1 MTRDSG
7 TAQPEHGGTE
17 RGGTER
23 GGTERGGTERGG
35 MTDAFDADRARVA
48 ALLRELGATDSE
60 IDAALGN
67 GTAGGL
73 ALELALRRGPAV
85 GLEDAAASV
94 DVTSED
100 FVRLWQALGFP
111 AQADVRVPADVVAA
125 LPVVTQAVRD
135 WLGEDAGMAVT
146 RVVGSTTARLAE
158 AIVDAFRLQ
167 FEVPEISAG
176 TQYADVVERYVAIT
190 RAALPSFEEFVG
202 AVLRAH
208 LVRVASG
215 AWTPDA
221 EQGAAHRDLFVG
233 FVDLVGY
240 TALSR
245 TLPTSQ
251 LAGLLATFEAIVAD
265 VVARHGG
272 RLVKLIGDGALFV
285 TDTVED
291 GAAAAVELADRI
303 GADDRLP
310 PARVGADCGPVLSLY
325 GDYFGEVVNRAA
337 RLVALA
343 NPGTVVVSDTVERAL
358 PAAYRGEQLPE
369 QALKGFHAPAVTY
382 RLVAR

>member
-1 MTRDSG
+1 MTEDG
-7 TAQPEHGGTE
+7 LPKDGA
-17 RGGTER
+17 
-23 GGTERGGTERGG
+23 
-35 MTDAFDADRARVA
+35 DDRARLVT
-48 ALLRELGATDSE
+48 LLEGLGASRAD
-60 IDAALGN
+60 IDTALGN
-67 GTAGGL
+67 GTGGGF
-73 ALELALRRGPAV
+73 ALELALRRGPTAPLASAADSV
-85 GLEDAAASV
+85 G
-94 DVTSED
+94 VTPEE
-100 FVRLWQALGFP
+100 FAHLWQALGFP
-111 AQADVRVPADVVAA
+111 AQADVQVPADVVAA

-135 WLGEDAGMAVT
+135 WLGEDVGLAIT

-158 AIVDAFRLQ
+158 ALVDAFRLQ
-167 FEVPEISAG
+167 FEVPEMSAG
-176 TQYADVVERYVAIT
+176 TQYTDVVARYVEIT
-190 RAALPSFEEFVG
+190 RAALPSFEEFVN

-251 LAGLLATFEAIVAD
+251 LAGLLATFEAIVSD

-285 TDTVED
+285 TDSVAN
-291 GAAAAVELADRI
+291 GAAAALELADRI
-303 GADDRLP
+303 GADDQLP
-310 PARVGADCGPVLSLY
+310 PARVGADRGPVLSLY

-343 NPGTVVVSDTVERAL
+343 NPGTVVVSDTVEQAL

-382 RLVAR
+382 RLVSR

>member
-1 MTRDSG
+1 VHRHN
-7 TAQPEHGGTE
+7 ARVTE
-17 RGGTER
+17 EPG
-23 GGTERGGTERGG
+23 ERGG
-35 MTDAFDADRARVA
+35 MREAYVADHARLT
-48 ALLRELGATDSE
+48 ALLRDLGATDAE
-60 IDAALGN
+60 IQTSLGN

-73 ALELALRRGPAV
+73 ALELALRRGPTAPLPEAAAAV
-85 GLEDAAASV
+85 G
-94 DVTSED
+94 VTDED

-111 AQADVRVPADVVAA
+111 AQADVRVPADVVTA

-158 AIVDAFRLQ
+158 ALVDAFRLQ
-167 FEVPEISAG
+167 FEVPEITAG

-190 RAALPSFEEFVG
+190 RAALPSFEEFVS

-221 EQGAAHRDLFVG
+221 EEGAAHRDLFVG

-245 TLPTSQ
+245 TLATSQ
-251 LAGLLATFEAIVAD
+251 LAAMLATFEAIVSD

-285 TDTVED
+285 TDTVDD
-291 GAAAAVELADRI
+291 GAAAALELADRI

-310 PARVGADCGPVLSLY
+310 PARVGADRGPVLSLY

-343 NPGTVVVSDTVERAL
+343 NPGTVVVSDTVEQAL
-358 PAAYRGEQLPE
+358 PPAYGGERLPE

>member
-1 MTRDSG
+1 VTDER
-7 TAQPEHGGTE
+7 AQLVT
-17 RGGTER
+17 
-23 GGTERGGTERGG
+23 
-35 MTDAFDADRARVA
+35 
-48 ALLRELGATDSE
+48 LLEELGASNTE
-60 IDAALGN
+60 VEVALGN

-73 ALELALRRGPAV
+73 ALELALRRGPS
-85 GLEDAAASV
+85 LPISEAAGALG
-94 DVTSED
+94 VTQDEL
-100 FVRLWQALGFP
+100 VWVWQALGFP

-135 WLGEDAGMAVT
+135 WLGADAGMAVT
-146 RVVGSTTARLAE
+146 RVVGSTAARLAE
-158 AIVDAFRLQ
+158 AVVDAFRTQ
-167 FEVPEISAG
+167 YEVPEMTAG
-176 TQYADVVERYVAIT
+176 TSYADVVERYVSIT
-190 RAALPSFEEFVG
+190 RAALPMFEEFAN

-221 EQGAAHRDLFVG
+221 EHGAAHRDLFVG

-245 TLPTSQ
+245 TLPTRQ

-265 VVARHGG
+265 VVTRHGG
-272 RLVKLIGDGALFV
+272 RLVKLIGDGALFAV
-285 TDTVED
+285 ETVAA
-291 GAAAAVELADRI
+291 GAAAAAELADRI
-303 GADDRLP
+303 GADERLP

-343 NPGTVVVSDTVERAL
+343 NPGTVVVSDSVERQL
-358 PAAYRGEQLPE
+358 PSGFRGERLPE
-369 QALKGFHAPAVTY
+369 QALKGFHAPAVTF
-382 RLVAR
+382 RLVTD

>member
-1 MTRDSG
+1 VTEEP
-7 TAQPEHGGTE
+7 AAAEHAGIRE
-17 RGGTER
+17 
-23 GGTERGGTERGG
+23 
-35 MTDAFDADRARVA
+35 AYAADRTRLV
-48 ALLRELGATDSE
+48 ALLTELGATEAE
-60 IDAALGN
+60 IGAALGN

-73 ALELALRRGPAV
+73 ALELALRRGPTAP
-85 GLEDAAASV
+85 LTEAADAV
-94 DVTSED
+94 DVTPED
-100 FVRLWQALGFP
+100 FGRIWQALGFP
-111 AQADVRVPADVVAA
+111 AQSDVQVPADVVAA

-135 WLGEDAGMAVT
+135 WLGEDAGLAVT

-158 AIVDAFRLQ
+158 AVVDAFRLQ

-176 TQYADVVERYVAIT
+176 TQYADVVERYVGIT
-190 RAALPSFEEFVG
+190 RAALPAFEEFVG

-251 LAGLLATFEAIVAD
+251 LAGLLAAFESIVAD
-265 VVARHGG
+265 VVTRHGG

-285 TDTVED
+285 TDTVEHGA
-291 GAAAAVELADRI
+291 GAALELADRI

-310 PARVGADCGPVLSLY
+310 PARVGADTGPVLSLY

-343 NPGTVVVSDTVERAL
+343 NPGTVVVSDTVGHSL
-358 PAAYRGEQLPE
+358 PAAYRAEQLPE
-369 QALKGFHAPAVTY
+369 QALKGFHAPTVTY
-382 RLVAR
+382 RLVRR